1 MEINSLIPGMLK
13 KINRLK
19 KKKDF
24 EKVLKDGKGFKEDFL
39 LFKIIKNNLK
49 ISRFGFIISQRVS
62 KKATVRNK
70 LKRKMSELVKIKLEK
85 IKRGI
90 DGTFIVFPGLENK
103 DFWEIEGI
111 IEKIFTKAKILK

>member
-1 MEINSLIPGMLK
+1 MLK

-24 EKVLKDGKGFKEDFL
+24 EKVLKKGKGFKQDFL
-39 LFKIIKNNLK
+39 LCKIIKNNLK
-49 ISRFGFIISQRVS
+49 ISRFGFIVSQKIS

-70 LKRKMSELVKIKLEK
+70 LKRKLSELVRVKLEK
-85 IKRGI
+85 IKNGI
-90 DGTFIVFPGLENK
+90 DIIFIVFPGLENK

-111 IEKIFTKAKILK
+111 IKKIFEKIKILK

>member
-1 MEINSLIPGMLK
+1 MEINRLILGMLK

-90 DGTFIVFPGLENK
+90 DGAFIVFPGLENK